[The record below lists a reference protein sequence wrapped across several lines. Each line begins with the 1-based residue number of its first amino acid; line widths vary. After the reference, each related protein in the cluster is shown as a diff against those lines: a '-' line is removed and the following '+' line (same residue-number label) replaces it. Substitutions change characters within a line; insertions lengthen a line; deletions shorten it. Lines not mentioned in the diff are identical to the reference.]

1 MELMT
6 TGARQI
12 GMMSRRQV
20 RRGPLVAAGWGLAGV
35 LLAGCGSVVAST
47 GAPAPGASTPAGGAA
62 TASTSAPALPPI
74 GCASV
79 NRATMVTVSRITHL
93 APLPN
98 TSLMITDSN
107 PAQVRALFR
116 DFCAAVTHPYF
127 QNAVIHCP
135 ADFGTDYAGV
145 FYGGNRA
152 LAKFTY
158 AASGCRRVSVIV
170 GSTTRSTM
178 VAGQAAAAAP
188 HMAADF
194 AAILNAPKSAA
205 GQ

>member
-6 TGARQI
+6 PRARQI

-20 RRGPLVAAGWGLAGV
+20 RRGILAAAGWGLAGV

-47 GAPAPGASTPAGGAA
+47 GAPTPGASTPAGG
-62 TASTSAPALPPI
+62 ASTSAPALPPI

-79 NRATMVTVSRITHL
+79 NRATMVTVSRISHL
-93 APLPN
+93 VPLPD
-98 TSLMITDSN
+98 TSLTITDSN
-107 PAQVRALFR
+107 PGQVRALFR
-116 DFCAAVTHPYF
+116 DFCDAVTHPYF

-135 ADFGTDYAGV
+135 ADFGTDYAGA
-145 FYGGNRA
+145 FYGGGRA

-194 AAILNAPKSAA
+194 AAILNAPRS
-205 GQ
+205 